1 MEQAIIGYRN
11 GEPVFEEL
19 FTQEEIL
26 EQLYASQEW
35 SDFRARFDMSLDVNN
50 ELGNLVLEEKLGPN
64 PKLADYKNIFKAI
77 IAAGG
82 VVRVKGQQY
91 EFETVPEPEQIVEPE
106 VQVPTDRN
114 GRPLTPAQIAW
125 SEYRTFSESH
135 SMAEC
140 KQRAKTDAGYGS
152 FFRKQY
158 ERQTGEVGDAVNNLN
173 QRQQVSAPPAEELVA
188 FDVEYYKTPTEKL
201 RQLKRADSN
210 PLGYQDWNRK
220 FEACIAAG
228 LI

>member
-35 SDFRARFDMSLDVNN
+35 DDFKARFDMSLDVNN

-64 PKLADYKNIFKAI
+64 PKLPDYKNIFKAI

-82 VVRVKGQQY
+82 VVTVRGQRC

-106 VQVPTDRN
+106 VPTDRN
-114 GRPLTPAQIAW
+114 GNPLSASQLVW
-125 SEYRTFSESH
+125 KSYREFAESH
-135 SMAEC
+135 SMQEC
-140 KQRAKTDAGYGS
+140 RQRARIDAGFAS
-152 FFRKQY
+152 FIRKNL
-158 ERQTGEVGDAVNNLN
+158 EREASGGVGDAVENLN
-173 QRQQVSAPPAEELVA
+173 SRVQTNAPAAEALVA
-188 FDVEYYKTPTEKL
+188 WAAEYHKTPTEKL
-201 RQLKRADSN
+201 RQLKRFDTN
-210 PLGYQDWNRK
+210 PLGAAQWNQM
-220 FEACIAAG
+220 FEACVNAE

>member
-35 SDFRARFDMSLDVNN
+35 ADFRARFDMSLDVNN

-64 PKLADYKNIFKAI
+64 AKLADYKNIFKAI

-82 VVRVKGQQY
+82 VVTVRGQRC

-106 VQVPTDRN
+106 VPTDRN

-125 SEYRTFSESH
+125 SEYRMFSESH
-135 SMAEC
+135 SMQEC
-140 KQRAKTDAGYGS
+140 RNRAKTDAGYGS

-158 ERQTGEVGDAVNNLN
+158 ERETGEVGDAVNNLN

-188 FDVEYYKTPTEKL
+188 FAAEYYKTPTEKL

-220 FEACIAAG
+220 FEACVSAG